1 MTAMSA
7 RPFPFR
13 VCARAWWR
21 ASLVLALLAVLLRA
35 AMPVG
40 VMPVVGPDKLL
51 TLSFC
56 SASGASPAW
65 QVLLPVAEPEPGHA
79 ADTLCPFGLAGL
91 QWTWLPTASPAPA
104 ALRAAAGL
112 AVARSRGHA
121 SPRRVVS
128 GPPLGSRAPPG
139 WQVG

>member
-7 RPFPFR
+7 RPFPFS
-13 VCARAWWR
+13 VCTRAWWR

-35 AMPVG
+35 GMPAG

-65 QVLLPVAEPEPGHA
+65 QVLLPVSEPEPGHA
-79 ADTLCPFGLAGL
+79 ADTLCPFGLASL
-91 QWTWLPTASPAPA
+91 QSTWLPTASPVLVA
-104 ALRAAAGL
+104 ARAAAGL
-112 AVARSRGHA
+112 AVSRASGHA
-121 SPRRVVS
+121 SPRRVVP
-128 GPPLGSRAPPG
+128 GPPLGSRAPPF